1 MIIDDFNTGPH
12 RATIMTGEDRDT
24 QSGTG
29 ILGGLRNTWI
39 GFLLSPHG
47 TATTIDVGTAGLI
60 VSTGA
65 RASHTLELLY
75 GKRKWTI
82 ETPLN
87 LDLRPFRALRL
98 RFDGS
103 NDLPLGFNIYLITE
117 APTGPAQF
125 HWATH
130 ISPSRDVEIPLADL
144 TRRGAGADLS
154 NIDYIWMIFNSLL
167 GANDYAI
174 QSFEAI

>member
-39 GFLLSPHG
+39 GFLSSPFN
-47 TATTIDVGTAGLI
+47 TETTIDVGTAGLV

-65 RASHTLELLY
+65 CASHRLELLY
-75 GKRKWTI
+75 GKKNWTI

-87 LDLRPFRALRL
+87 LDLTPFRALRL
-98 RFDGS
+98 RFGC

-117 APTGPAQF
+117 GPAGPAAF

-130 ISPSRDVEIPLADL
+130 INASRDVEIPLAGM
-144 TRRGAGADLS
+144 TRLGAQADLS
-154 NIDYIWMIFNSLL
+154 NIDYIWMIFSPALF